1 MQGESASMG
10 RLRGGRWGG
19 GGLGVKNNKNNHMM
33 GVGLEYKPTMG
44 NPACVSKITI

>member
-1 MQGESASMG
+1 MQGQSALMG
-10 RLRGGRWGG
+10 RVRGG
-19 GGLGVKNNKNNHMM
+19 GGQVGGGIKNNHMM